1 MSCVI
6 FSNVSSN
13 WLGPT
18 WLELKEPFTVI
29 CGGLLLLLPFCIF
42 SFLDEWGDA
51 CTFVRV
57 LEVSARARFAG
68 ALATAPGILRIWSA
82 DTTPE
87 RVICDG
93 W

>member
-13 WLGPT
+13 WLGPG
-18 WLELKEPFTVI
+18 WFELKEPLTVFV
-29 CGGLLLLLPFCIF
+29 GGLLLSFPFWSF
-42 SFLDEWGDA
+42 SFLDECGDG

-68 ALATAPGILRIWSA
+68 ALVTVPGILR
-82 DTTPE
+82 
-87 RVICDG
+87 V
-93 W
+93 